1 MQGDGVRE
9 LLAAAREMGCDY
21 LENEPMRLHTTFK
34 IGGPA
39 RVLLFP
45 ETEEQITALVQCAK
59 ANGVRLLTIGNG
71 SNLLV
76 SDKGIDAAVLVMDK
90 HFSAVTV
97 KGNTIFAQAGASLMK
112 VCRTALEHSLTG
124 LEFAYGI
131 PGSCGG
137 AAFMNAGAYGGEIET
152 ANRVS
157 WQGRTCTCPI
167 ATARIMTTAAL
178 LPGWS
183 CACSPA
189 IRWRSKPKWTI

>member
-45 ETEEQITALVQCAK
+45 ETEEQITALVQCAR

-76 SDKGIDAAVLVMDK
+76 ADKGIDAAVLVMDK

-131 PGSCGG
+131 PGTVGG
-137 AAFMNAGAYGGEIET
+137 AVYMNAGAYGGEMKD
-152 ANRVS
+152 VL
-157 WQGRTCTCPI
+157 
-167 ATARIMTTAAL
+167 TTVRYLAAE
-178 LPGWS
+178 GEVREV
-183 CACSPA
+183 PA
-189 IRWRSKPKWTI
+189 AELDLRLSLIHI

>member
-45 ETEEQITALVQCAK
+45 ETEEQITALVQCAR

-76 SDKGIDAAVLVMDK
+76 ADKGIDAAVLVMDK

-97 KGNTIFAQAGASLMK
+97 KGDTIFAQAGDEGVS
-112 VCRTALEHSLTG
+112 HS
-124 LEFAYGI
+124 
-131 PGSCGG
+131 
-137 AAFMNAGAYGGEIET
+137 AGAQPDGAGICL
-152 ANRVS
+152 RHS
-157 WQGRTCTCPI
+157 R
-167 ATARIMTTAAL
+167 L
-178 LPGWS
+178 LRRRGLYERR
-183 CACSPA
+183 CL
-189 IRWRSKPKWTI
+189 RW

>member
-1 MQGDGVRE
+1 
-9 LLAAAREMGCDY
+9 
-21 LENEPMRLHTTFK
+21 MRLHTTFK

-45 ETEEQITALVQCAK
+45 ETEEQITALVQCAR

-76 SDKGIDAAVLVMDK
+76 ADKGIDAAVLVMDK

-131 PGSCGG
+131 
-137 AAFMNAGAYGGEIET
+137 
-152 ANRVS
+152 RLL
-157 WQGRTCTCPI
+157 R
-167 ATARIMTTAAL
+167 ARPL
-178 LPGWS
+178 
-183 CACSPA
+183 
-189 IRWRSKPKWTI
+189 

>member
-76 SDKGIDAAVLVMDK
+76 SDKGIDAAVPVSYT
-90 HFSAVTV
+90 H
-97 KGNTIFAQAGASLMK
+97 
-112 VCRTALEHSLTG
+112 LT
-124 LEFAYGI
+124 L
-131 PGSCGG
+131 P
-137 AAFMNAGAYGGEIET
+137 
-152 ANRVS
+152 
-157 WQGRTCTCPI
+157 
-167 ATARIMTTAAL
+167 TT
-178 LPGWS
+178 
-183 CACSPA
+183 
-189 IRWRSKPKWTI
+189 

>member
-45 ETEEQITALVQCAK
+45 ETEEQITALVQCAR

-76 SDKGIDAAVLVMDK
+76 ADKGIDAAVLVMDK

-112 VCRTALEHSLTG
+112 VCRTAWS
-124 LEFAYGI
+124 
-131 PGSCGG
+131 
-137 AAFMNAGAYGGEIET
+137 T
-152 ANRVS
+152 A
-157 WQGRTCTCPI
+157 
-167 ATARIMTTAAL
+167 
-178 LPGWS
+178 
-183 CACSPA
+183 
-189 IRWRSKPKWTI
+189 

>member
-45 ETEEQITALVQCAK
+45 ETEEQITALVQCAR
-59 ANGVRLLTIGNG
+59 ANSVRLLTIGNG

-90 HFSAVTV
+90 QLFCRNGKGRYHFCPGRCVADEGVSHS
-97 KGNTIFAQAGASLMK
+97 AGAQPDGAGICL
-112 VCRTALEHSLTG
+112 RHSRL
-124 LEFAYGI
+124 LRRRGI
-131 PGSCGG
+131 YERRC
-137 AAFMNAGAYGGEIET
+137 
-152 ANRVS
+152 
-157 WQGRTCTCPI
+157 
-167 ATARIMTTAAL
+167 L
-178 LPGWS
+178 
-183 CACSPA
+183 
-189 IRWRSKPKWTI
+189 RW

>member
-45 ETEEQITALVQCAK
+45 ETEEQITALVQCAR

-76 SDKGIDAAVLVMDK
+76 ADKGIDAAVLVMDK

-124 LEFAYGI
+124 LEFAM
-131 PGSCGG
+131 
-137 AAFMNAGAYGGEIET
+137 AFPAPAE
-152 ANRVS
+152 
-157 WQGRTCTCPI
+157 
-167 ATARIMTTAAL
+167 ARPL
-178 LPGWS
+178 
-183 CACSPA
+183 
-189 IRWRSKPKWTI
+189 

>member
-45 ETEEQITALVQCAK
+45 ETEEQITALVQCAR

-76 SDKGIDAAVLVMDK
+76 SDKGIDAAVLGGVSTSPLVSIVANARML
-90 HFSAVTV
+90 SRPPRR
-97 KGNTIFAQAGASLMK
+97 LL
-112 VCRTALEHSLTG
+112 CRG
-124 LEFAYGI
+124 R
-131 PGSCGG
+131 C
-137 AAFMNAGAYGGEIET
+137 AAERRA
-152 ANRVS
+152 
-157 WQGRTCTCPI
+157 WQFRRKT
-167 ATARIMTTAAL
+167 
-178 LPGWS
+178 
-183 CACSPA
+183 
-189 IRWRSKPKWTI
+189 

>member
-45 ETEEQITALVQCAK
+45 ETEEQITALVQCAR

-76 SDKGIDAAVLVMDK
+76 ADKGIDAAVLVMDK

-97 KGNTIFAQAGASLMK
+97 KGDTIFAQAGASLMK

-137 AAFMNAGAYGGEIET
+137 AAFMNAGAYGGEMKDILT
-152 ANRVS
+152 AVTVLDQEGNEKIFS
-157 WQGRTCTCPI
+157 AEELELGYRTSCI
-167 ATARIMTTAAL
+167 LKKATL
-178 LPGWS
+178 
-183 CACSPA
+183 
-189 IRWRSKPKWTI
+189 